1 MNNFKSNII
10 FIILCISIFGIIY
23 INGTNQ
29 EQQRL
34 PNDIRWVVESKEYK
48 MLCEDIFQNAA
59 TMTKKLYSNNKQAVI
74 MDLDETVLD
83 NSQYQIELHEKEEF
97 FTMKSWAKWVV
108 RAEAKLIPG
117 AKEFFDYIRKM
128 NIQIIFISN
137 RMNERLASTIR
148 NMKKLGI
155 YNKQDIYL
163 LRLDKKDKKYI
174 RRNEVYTGTA
184 RMDGY
189 GPKNVVAYFGDAMGD
204 FPEDDNL
211 GKQYIFPNPMYGK
224 W

>member
-1 MNNFKSNII
+1 MEILIMKKYILYFCLII
-10 FIILCISIFGIIY
+10 SLSFCASS
-23 INGTNQ
+23 TN
-29 EQQRL
+29 L
-34 PNDIRWVVESKEYK
+34 PNDVRWVVNSSEYEKLCRQIYSKAID
-48 MLCEDIFQNAA
+48 DISQIFVDGNSAI
-59 TMTKKLYSNNKQAVI
+59 I
-74 MDLDETVLD
+74 MDLDETILD
-83 NSQYQIELHEKEEF
+83 NSQYQIELHEKEES

-108 RAEAKLIPG
+108 RAEAKLVPG

-155 YNKQDIYL
+155 YNKQDMYL

>member
-1 MNNFKSNII
+1 MKKNILY
-10 FIILCISIFGIIY
+10 FYLIISLSFCASSA
-23 INGTNQ
+23 N
-29 EQQRL
+29 L
-34 PNDIRWVVESKEYK
+34 PNDVRWVVNSSEYEKLCRHIYSQAINDISK
-48 MLCEDIFQNAA
+48 IFVDGNSAI
-59 TMTKKLYSNNKQAVI
+59 I

-83 NSQYQIELHEKEEF
+83 NSQYQIELHEKGES
-97 FTMKSWAKWVV
+97 FTMKSWSKWVV
-108 RAEAKLIPG
+108 RAEAKLVPG

-155 YNKQDIYL
+155 YNKQDMYL

>member
-1 MNNFKSNII
+1 MKIYK
-10 FIILCISIFGIIY
+10 ILIISILVFQPLFS
-23 INGTNQ
+23 NTNID
-29 EQQRL
+29 L
-34 PNDIRWVVESKEYK
+34 PNDVKWVVNSNEYK
-48 MLCEDIFQNAA
+48 KLCKQIYLQATQDISKMFIDGQSAI
-59 TMTKKLYSNNKQAVI
+59 I

-83 NSQYQIELHEKEEF
+83 NSQYQIELYEKGDSFSME
-97 FTMKSWAKWVV
+97 SWAKWVR
-108 RAEAKLIPG
+108 RAEADLIPG

-155 YNKQDIYL
+155 YNKQDMYL

-204 FPEDDNL
+204 FPKDDNL

>member
-1 MNNFKSNII
+1 MKKYILYSFLIIVFSFCAASSN
-10 FIILCISIFGIIY
+10 
-23 INGTNQ
+23 
-29 EQQRL
+29 L
-34 PNDIRWVVESKEYK
+34 PNDVRWVINSSEYEKLCRQIYSQAIDDISK
-48 MLCEDIFQNAA
+48 IFVDGNSAI
-59 TMTKKLYSNNKQAVI
+59 I

-83 NSQYQIELHEKEEF
+83 NSQYQIELHEKEES

-108 RAEAKLIPG
+108 RAEAKLVPG

-148 NMKKLGI
+148 NMKILGI
-155 YNKQDIYL
+155 YNKQDMYL
-163 LRLDKKDKKYI
+163 LRLDKKDKKHI
-174 RRNEVYTGTA
+174 RRNEVYRGTA
-184 RMDGY
+184 RMKGY
-189 GPKNVVAYFGDAMGD
+189 GPKNVVAYFGDAIGD
-204 FPEDDNL
+204 FPEDQNL

>member
-1 MNNFKSNII
+1 MKKNILY
-10 FIILCISIFGIIY
+10 FCLIISLSFCASS
-23 INGTNQ
+23 TN
-29 EQQRL
+29 L
-34 PNDIRWVVESKEYK
+34 PNDVRWVVNSSEYEK
-48 MLCEDIFQNAA
+48 LCRQI
-59 TMTKKLYSNNKQAVI
+59 YSNAIYDISKIFIDGNSAII

-83 NSQYQIELHEKEEF
+83 NSQYQIELHEKEES

-108 RAEAKLIPG
+108 RAEAKLVPG

-155 YNKQDIYL
+155 YNKQDMYL
-163 LRLDKKDKKYI
+163 LRLDKQDKKYI
-174 RRNEVYTGTA
+174 RRDEVYTGTG
-184 RMDGY
+184 RMKFH
-189 GPKNVVAYFGDAMGD
+189 GPKNIVAYFGDAMGD
-204 FPEDDNL
+204 FPEDQNL

>member
-1 MNNFKSNII
+1 MKKNILYSFLIIAFSFCASSSN
-10 FIILCISIFGIIY
+10 
-23 INGTNQ
+23 
-29 EQQRL
+29 L
-34 PNDIRWVVESKEYK
+34 PNDVRWVVNSSEYEK
-48 MLCEDIFQNAA
+48 LCKQIYSQAIDDVSEIFVDGNSAI
-59 TMTKKLYSNNKQAVI
+59 I

-83 NSQYQIELHEKEEF
+83 NSQYQIELHEKEES

-108 RAEAKLIPG
+108 RAEAKLVPG

-148 NMKKLGI
+148 NMKILGI
-155 YNKQDIYL
+155 YNKQDMYL
-163 LRLDKKDKKYI
+163 LRLDKKDKKHI
-174 RRNEVYTGTA
+174 RRNEVYRGTA
-184 RMDGY
+184 RMKGY

-204 FPEDDNL
+204 FPEDQNL